1 MLDELDVLIREIEEE
16 PWKSG
21 FKCEKYEKLCK
32 SNEGLSR
39 HQNFKHKKVQPGQEE
54 GDTSTAVENRLN
66 PACFKAYIN
75 HCPKQLATDVCYSDE
90 TIAAFNSYEYS
101 LDDAVYIYQ
110 FVRVIIEI
118 FDGDGEKFYSL
129 FYDIVSGDDIV
140 FKNLNRKCSVILGF
154 KVANSVL
161 AHFNGAITPEISFSK
176 ICELTEKERSST
188 KYISGYVTKTM
199 YCRLGQSREHCSDS
213 TKFLNKIPQQKMRI
227 SLMLKTEVAFEKFL
241 LVFLKFFLWLRS
253 ILNEMFQTKKKNW
266 FSTKD
271 FFTNDAFQY
280 SITFSKLSIFDRV

>member
-1 MLDELDVLIREIEEE
+1 MLDKLDVLIREIEEE
-16 PWKSG
+16 PWKRG

-39 HQNFKHKKVQPGQEE
+39 HQNFKHKKIQPGQEE
-54 GDTSTAVENRLN
+54 GGTSTAVENRLN
-66 PACFKAYIN
+66 PAYFKDYIN
-75 HCPKQLATDVCYSDE
+75 HCPKQLATDACYSDE
-90 TIAAFNSYEYS
+90 TVAVFTSYECS
-101 LDDAVYIYQ
+101 LDDAVYTYQ
-110 FVRVIIEI
+110 FVRVVIEI

-161 AHFNGAITPEISFSK
+161 AHFNGAITPEISFSI

-188 KYISGYVTKTM
+188 KYISGYVMKTM
-199 YCRLGQSREHCSDS
+199 HCCLGQSREHCSDS

-266 FSTKD
+266 FSTND
-271 FFTNDAFQY
+271 FFTNDTFQY
-280 SITFSKLSIFDRV
+280 SITFNNPLKFSK